1 MIAQLMHHGVAIVD
15 EELKAEAVFNHFDQ
29 ILGAV
34 EACSQGI
41 DMDRIGLSRGQVPA
55 MDHCFSD
62 DEVWSIIM
70 DIQSLAPSLCLAMRA
85 KMQATRLVRDAL
97 HDDVW
102 IRDIEGALNM
112 VVLEQYVLLWH
123 HLQNV

>member
-34 EACSQGI
+34 EARSQGI

-62 DEVWSIIM
+62 DEVWSIIWTYRAWPPA
-70 DIQSLAPSLCLAMRA
+70 SVWPCAPKCKL
-85 KMQATRLVRDAL
+85 LV
-97 HDDVW
+97 
-102 IRDIEGALNM
+102 
-112 VVLEQYVLLWH
+112 
-123 HLQNV
+123 

>member
-41 DMDRIGLSRGQVPA
+41 DMDRIDLSRG
-55 MDHCFSD
+55 
-62 DEVWSIIM
+62 
-70 DIQSLAPSLCLAMRA
+70 
-85 KMQATRLVRDAL
+85 
-97 HDDVW
+97 
-102 IRDIEGALNM
+102 
-112 VVLEQYVLLWH
+112 
-123 HLQNV
+123 